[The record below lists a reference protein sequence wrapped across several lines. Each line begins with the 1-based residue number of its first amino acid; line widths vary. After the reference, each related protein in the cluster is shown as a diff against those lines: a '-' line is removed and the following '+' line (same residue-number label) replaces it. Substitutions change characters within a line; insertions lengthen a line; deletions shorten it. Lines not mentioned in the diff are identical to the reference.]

1 MLQLH
6 TTRLL
11 RLCKRGYIV
20 YSMGNNGKNIDLMMT
35 TRRELSKTDI
45 TADALLQVQK
55 LIDSLSYKPV
65 DPNNDKYGAKNIKH
79 GKYKHEPE
87 LKIIKEP
94 THIAVKDLITVYKW
108 QPCLCSMATFLPI
121 FVEIIDNDRVLLE
134 DVPRFDSLIYKVM
147 GE

>member
-1 MLQLH
+1 M
-6 TTRLL
+6 
-11 RLCKRGYIV
+11 
-20 YSMGNNGKNIDLMMT
+20 YSHGNNGNNLDLMVSV
-35 TRRELSKTDI
+35 RHEPKRNEI
-45 TADALLQVQK
+45 TGHALLTMQK
-55 LIDSLSYKPV
+55 FIESLDYKPI

-79 GKYKHEPE
+79 GKCKHEPE

-134 DVPRFDSLIYKVM
+134 DVPQFDSLIYKVM